1 MLRPIA
7 TLALAAMLMLVGCES
22 KITEENYDK
31 LSKGMTVAEVE
42 SILGEGIDY
51 SMQGVDIGGAGISG
65 SGSSG
70 RKTLSYEGDEFNII
84 IDYDEGKAI
93 SIRKR

>member
-1 MLRPIA
+1 MLRPLA
-7 TLALAAMLMLVGCES
+7 TLTLAAMVMLVGCES
-22 KITEENYDK
+22 KITQENYDK
-31 LSKGMTVAEVE
+31 LAKGMTIAEVE

-51 SMQGVDIGGAGISG
+51 SIQGMDIGGAGISG

-84 IDYDEGKAI
+84 IDYDQGKAI